1 MQTTLNEI
9 KKYNPCNDSWAK
21 GLKYLNKT
29 KADDEPIDFMTIH
42 KVMGIKDTIW
52 CLRTQDYKDYCLFL
66 ADVAESVL
74 PIFEA
79 EYPDDK
85 RPRQAIKAIRD
96 WHCGDIDTKELRIL
110 ADAAFDAKD
119 AAAAEAIYS
128 ASITTAYVAD
138 ATAYA
143 AYAAYAAGSYAA
155 ANTAAC
161 TTTSYATYAAYA
173 ATANTAAYTTT
184 SYAAYDYDIMKENW
198 EKIEELFIKH
208 FGKK

>member
-9 KKYNPCNDSWAK
+9 KKYDPCNDSWVK

-29 KADDEPIDFMTIH
+29 KADDEPIDFMTIREA
-42 KVMGIKDTIW
+42 VGIEDTIW

-79 EYPDDK
+79 EYPNDK

-96 WHCGDIDTKELRIL
+96 WYNGDITKEQLKAYAAAARAAAYA
-110 ADAAFDAKD
+110 ADAASHN
-119 AAAAEAIYS
+119 AAY
-128 ASITTAYVAD
+128 
-138 ATAYA
+138 TAYA
-143 AYAAYAAGSYAA
+143 ACVNTAAAAIHAAYAD
-155 ANTAAC
+155 
-161 TTTSYATYAAYA
+161 
-173 ATANTAAYTTT
+173 
-184 SYAAYDYDIMKENW
+184 YDYAIKKINWKEID
-198 EKIEELFIKH
+198 KLFIKH